1 MQRSLI
7 NRIATLT
14 AAVTL
19 ACAASTAAAA
29 ATGADAHPAFKI
41 DVTGKGAPLILIPG
55 LASSGEV
62 WNGTVARYCGAGGKY
77 QCHVLTLAGFAGQP
91 AIDTPLLP
99 AVEQQLSDY
108 IAANKFDRPIVIGHS
123 MGGFL
128 GMKLAADHPDQVSRL
143 VIVDSLPAMAATQ
156 MPSITGEQMKQMAA
170 GMRTRI
176 LAQDAAAYKVTQQQT
191 LHSMITKQ
199 EDIDR
204 ATGWGDR
211 SDRATVANSMAE
223 MMGDD
228 MRQQIS
234 RIKAPTLVLG
244 SWIAYKDYGAK
255 PMFEQMFK
263 SQYQQ
268 LAGVK
273 IELADNARHFIMYDD
288 AAWMYDRIDSFL
300 N

>member
-1 MQRSLI
+1 
-7 NRIATLT
+7 
-14 AAVTL
+14 
-19 ACAASTAAAA
+19 
-29 ATGADAHPAFKI
+29 
-41 DVTGKGAPLILIPG
+41 
-55 LASSGEV
+55 
-62 WNGTVARYCGAGGKY
+62 
-77 QCHVLTLAGFAGQP
+77 
-91 AIDTPLLP
+91 
-99 AVEQQLSDY
+99 
-108 IAANKFDRPIVIGHS
+108 
-123 MGGFL
+123 
-128 GMKLAADHPDQVSRL
+128 
-143 VIVDSLPAMAATQ
+143 
-156 MPSITGEQMKQMAA
+156 
-170 GMRTRI
+170 MRTRI

-255 PMFEQMFK
+255 PIFEQMFK